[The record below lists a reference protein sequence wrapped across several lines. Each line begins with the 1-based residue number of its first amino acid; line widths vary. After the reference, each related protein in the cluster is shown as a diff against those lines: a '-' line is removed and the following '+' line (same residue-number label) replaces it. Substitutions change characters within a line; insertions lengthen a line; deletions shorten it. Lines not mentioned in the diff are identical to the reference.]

1 METEMSTTVKAVKPA
16 KKKVKK
22 AKEKRPNGRPLMYP
36 DKTIVR
42 MPKGF
47 LARVNKALKV
57 DEYQGDFMRVAVER
71 ELRARRK

>member
-1 METEMSTTVKAVKPA
+1 
-16 KKKVKK
+16 
-22 AKEKRPNGRPLMYP
+22 MYP

-47 LARVNKALKV
+47 LSRINKALKV
-57 DEYQGDFMRVAVER
+57 EEYQGDFMRVAVER